1 MYNLKTI
8 KDVYNKY
15 SGRFADPGDR
25 NRFMSCQEFTDLVDT
40 LQILADAK
48 PNDTPKRQKGK

>member
-1 MYNLKTI
+1 MYNFKKI

-15 SGRFADPGDR
+15 SGRFADPDDR
-25 NRFMSCQEFTDLVDT
+25 NRFMSCPEFTDLVDT

-48 PNDTPKRQKGK
+48 PNDTLKRQN